1 MSTALVLR
9 ATTLSQSR
17 PSFTHVCDAHL
28 DGVYRYLLHVV
39 RNREVAEDLTSETF
53 ERAQRVWST
62 YDPERGS
69 PGPWLIRIARNAA
82 LDHFRSE
89 GRRRRREERAARPNR
104 IEGPEP
110 VEGLSPSVRRGL
122 DRLSPAQREVIAL
135 RVVLDYDT
143 REAAAVLGISPTSCT
158 TQLHRA
164 LTKLRQEVERDA

>member
-1 MSTALVLR
+1 MSTTFVLR
-9 ATTLSQSR
+9 VTTLSRTR

-53 ERAQRVWST
+53 ERALRVWNT
-62 YDPERGS
+62 YDPDRGS
-69 PGPWLIRIARNAA
+69 PGPWLVRIARNAA

-89 GRRRRREERAARPNR
+89 GRRRRREERAATPDRV
-104 IEGPEP
+104 EGPEP
-110 VEGLSPSVRRGL
+110 TDALAPEVRMALG
-122 DRLSPAQREVIAL
+122 RLSPAEREVIAL

-143 REAAAVLGISPTSCT
+143 REAAEVLGISPTSCT

-164 LTKLRQEVERDA
+164 MTKLRREVEHGG